1 MANAQHGLK
10 EVTDAQG
17 NTSIVDDPDSEAF
30 QSRQVMDDLRQ
41 TTQGLRQAQ
50 ADFEKAKNDPSSPAF
65 KQAQQK
71 LLLEQ
76 QGHSAAM
83 MRAQAYMGNYL
94 MHSQG
99 KDLSGNT
106 LPGATELPD
115 NTPVGTAV
123 QSVVQKQ
130 QPKVAQF
137 NDVFGAL
144 DTLDNAA
151 KALQKSGGK
160 IGSANVAAALADP
173 QSTSTKYLQGLVV
186 KGQLTPAER
195 DYVIANNSAHEN
207 LMALRS
213 SVGGGVSDSQV
224 HQLLSQ
230 LPDASTP
237 DLDYALRQTTQ
248 IRQTANRLGSG
259 IANVHGGNRVRG
271 SQPETPAP
279 AKGGGYEHY
288 AVGADGHRIGSKGK
302 TWYDVQTG
310 KAIQ

>member
-1 MANAQHGLK
+1 
-10 EVTDAQG
+10 
-17 NTSIVDDPDSEAF
+17 
-30 QSRQVMDDLRQ
+30 
-41 TTQGLRQAQ
+41 
-50 ADFEKAKNDPSSPAF
+50 
-65 KQAQQK
+65 
-71 LLLEQ
+71 
-76 QGHSAAM
+76 
-83 MRAQAYMGNYL
+83 

-99 KDLSGNT
+99 VDMKGNT

-115 NTPVGTAV
+115 GTPVGTAT
-123 QSVVQKQ
+123 QGTVQKQ

-173 QSTSTKYLQGLVV
+173 QSTSQKYLQGLVV

-195 DYVIANNSAHEN
+195 DYVIANRSAHEN
-207 LMALRS
+207 IMAMRS

-224 HQLLSQ
+224 NQLLSQ

-237 DLDYALRQTTQ
+237 DLDYALRQTSQ
-248 IRQTANRLGSG
+248 IRQTANRLGTG

-271 SQPETPAP
+271 SRPATPAP
-279 AKGGGYEHY
+279 SQNGGGYEHY
-288 AVGADGHRIGSKGK
+288 AVGTNGHRIGSKGQ